1 MTDVW
6 TVVIPRPLY
15 ARVGALLDDALPLE
29 GGCYMTAD
37 WQGRGGAAGRLLVRD
52 MVRPGPESWNSRGEG
67 IIDPSSRYTHAA
79 MVEAGRSE
87 RCLLFV
93 HSHPS
98 SGHPAGFSR
107 ADEAANARFFRDV
120 SGALDGRPLA
130 SIVCGGEGIEAAV
143 GHRGRIHRGARI
155 DIVGRVLERHGGNEG
170 AGQSGARGGGARGG
184 GAHAR
189 QAAVLGSS
197 MQGIVEALDVCVVGV
212 GGVGSA
218 VAVQM
223 ARMGVGRIRLVDRDL
238 VEASNANRMYGC
250 EPRHEG
256 IPKVEAVGSH
266 LRSFSASDIVE
277 IRADVSDALGGDGP
291 VASSDA
297 VMCCT
302 DNLRS
307 RDRLNEAALRW
318 HKPLIDAGCNVAAAG
333 GGRRRAPESTA
344 YAQLVTPE
352 TACLWCTGQIDG
364 RRLGDEFLSGAQREA
379 KEAAGYCE
387 PSQPSL
393 VTYTTW
399 AACLAADKLL
409 GFLGLYG
416 DRSDASYVDIAGEF
430 CRHRSPRIKEGCVCK
445 EYRLWGGERG
455 QVRGAAAARRDA
467 AEGGVRAQV

>member
-15 ARVGALLDDALPLE
+15 ARVGALLEGALPLE

-170 AGQSGARGGGARGG
+170 AGQSGARGDGARGD

-189 QAAVLGSS
+189 QTAVLGSS

-250 EPRHEG
+250 EPQHEG
-256 IPKVEAVGSH
+256 TPKVEAVGSH

-430 CRHRSPRIKEGCVCK
+430 CRHRSPRIKEGCVCR

-467 AEGGVRAQV
+467 AEGGARAQV

>member
-1 MTDVW
+1 M
-6 TVVIPRPLY
+6 
-15 ARVGALLDDALPLE
+15 
-29 GGCYMTAD
+29 
-37 WQGRGGAAGRLLVRD
+37 
-52 MVRPGPESWNSRGEG
+52 
-67 IIDPSSRYTHAA
+67 
-79 MVEAGRSE
+79 
-87 RCLLFV
+87 
-93 HSHPS
+93 
-98 SGHPAGFSR
+98 
-107 ADEAANARFFRDV
+107 
-120 SGALDGRPLA
+120 
-130 SIVCGGEGIEAAV
+130 EAAV